1 VDNVAG
7 IDHLCR
13 GFECRGAGLDEL
25 IATGGCPVPHGD
37 LDALAEEGRGHLLA
51 HDAES
56 EETDLHSCRE
66 GEKTGWGP
74 IAVSREQ
81 SVLRKR
87 KDAAEHRH
95 REHVEGGGRRR
106 RENRG

>member
-1 VDNVAG
+1 MRGWCLGAATVDNVAG

-13 GFECRGAGLDEL
+13 GFERRGASLDEL
-25 IATGGCPVPHGD
+25 ITTGGCPVPHGD

-56 EETDLHSCRE
+56 EETDLHSFRE

-74 IAVSREQ
+74 IAGSR
-81 SVLRKR
+81 SGAVRAPKR
-87 KDAAEHRH
+87 KD
-95 REHVEGGGRRR
+95 
-106 RENRG
+106 